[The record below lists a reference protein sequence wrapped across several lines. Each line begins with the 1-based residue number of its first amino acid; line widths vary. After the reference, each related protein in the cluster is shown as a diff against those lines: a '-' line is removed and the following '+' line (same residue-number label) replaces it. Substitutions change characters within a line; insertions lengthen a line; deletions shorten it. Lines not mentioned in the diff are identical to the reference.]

1 MGNHYSHLSQTDRVA
16 IQLLLQAGCS
26 RRQIA
31 DKLGCGPST
40 ICREIIRGKSSP
52 TALPNSYRA
61 SVAQSQSQGRR
72 AGWSPSKSRAVG
84 ADCGSSHSPRNRSFA
99 TTLSKIET
107 EAEGT
112 PDGAPGTPPP
122 VDFG

>member
-1 MGNHYSHLSQTDRVA
+1 MGTHYSHLSQTDRVA

-31 DKLGCGPST
+31 DKLGFSPST

-61 SVAQSQSQGRR
+61 SAAQSQSQGRR
-72 AGWSPSKSRAVG
+72 AAAGAARRKLAPISRRRFG
-84 ADCGSSHSPRNRSFA
+84 AQ
-99 TTLSKIET
+99 
-107 EAEGT
+107 
-112 PDGAPGTPPP
+112 
-122 VDFG
+122 

>member
-1 MGNHYSHLSQTDRVA
+1 MGTHYSHLSQTDRVA

-31 DKLGCGPST
+31 DKLGFSPST

-61 SVAQSQSQGRR
+61 SAAQSQSQGRLPLQ
-72 AGWSPSKSRAVG
+72 ALLAASSAPISRRRFG
-84 ADCGSSHSPRNRSFA
+84 AQ
-99 TTLSKIET
+99 
-107 EAEGT
+107 
-112 PDGAPGTPPP
+112 
-122 VDFG
+122 